1 MSGAPTLADFPHLGF
16 VPCPGS
22 QDEAGDVARVV
33 RGAAKALE
41 EVDHVLRGAA
51 DGDWRGEAA
60 RAFRD
65 LLSHDFRP
73 KLETAQR
80 SFGEAATALEGWVQ
94 TMAGHQKTAAG
105 LETEAAHAATDL
117 STKQSHLAGLPP
129 APKPGDPEPTDPDA
143 KKKAAKDAQDRTD
156 AGTAVTTAQHAL
168 DDIRRR
174 AHNLHDEFQREGGD
188 VANKLKHAM
197 DEAPGKPGFFDRIGE
212 AIGGMLDDIGKLAD
226 AFGDWA
232 VKELA
237 KIAPLLK
244 VIGDIAG
251 LASTVLGL
259 LSLIPGLQFLALP
272 ALILGGV
279 ALVSHYLMAV
289 GESGSFLKALTN
301 PTVIMDAVTLAF
313 GAGAF
318 TASMKLAKLAGEGGT
333 FGQMALK
340 SMSPL
345 AKMKAPPSYF
355 ELARGA
361 SYEMSTAEFGVRSA
375 RYFCTWGGNVMI
387 GMGFKGN
394 QQMIGDWFKGKGL
407 GPLTNNSP
415 IAAPAS

>member
-1 MSGAPTLADFPHLGF
+1 VTAPTLNDFPHLGF
-16 VPCPGS
+16 VPCPG
-22 QDEAGDVARVV
+22 DEDQAGDVARVV

-41 EVDHVLRGAA
+41 DVDHVLRGAA
-51 DGDWRGEAA
+51 DGEWRGEAA
-60 RAFRD
+60 RAFRE
-65 LLSHDFRP
+65 LLAHDFRP

-80 SFGEAATALEGWVQ
+80 SFSEAATALEGWVTLMGTQ
-94 TMAGHQKTAAG
+94 QKAAASLEHEAATAA
-105 LETEAAHAATDL
+105 ATL
-117 STKQSHLAGLPP
+117 SSKQSHLSGLPP
-129 APKPGDPEPTDPDA
+129 APHPGEPEPSDA
-143 KKKAAKDAQDRTD
+143 AGKKKAAQDAKDRTD
-156 AGTAVTTAQHAL
+156 AQTAVTNAQGAL
-168 DDIRRR
+168 DDVRRR
-174 AHNLHDEFQREGGD
+174 AHTLHDQYQRDGGD
-188 VANKLKHAM
+188 VAAKLKHAM
-197 DEAPGKPGFFDRIGE
+197 DEAPGKPGFFDRIGQ

-226 AFGDWA
+226 SFADWA

-340 SMSPL
+340 SMKPF
-345 AKMKAPPSYF
+345 AEMEAPPSYF
-355 ELARGA
+355 KLATGA
-361 SYEMSTAEFGVRSA
+361 SYDMSTAEFGLRAA
-375 RYFCTWGGNVMI
+375 RFHCTWGGNVMVA
-387 GMGFKGN
+387 MGAKAN
-394 QQMIGDWFKGKGL
+394 VQMVKDWFHGKGL

-415 IAAPAS
+415 IATPS

>member
-1 MSGAPTLADFPHLGF
+1 VTAPTLADFPHLGF
-16 VPCPGS
+16 VPCPGDES
-22 QDEAGDVARVV
+22 EAGDVARVV

-51 DGDWRGEAA
+51 DGEWRGEAA

-65 LLSHDFRP
+65 MLAHDFRP

-80 SFGEAATALEGWVQ
+80 SFGEAATALEGWVT
-94 TMAGHQKTAAG
+94 TMGTQQKAAASLEHEAATAAS
-105 LETEAAHAATDL
+105 TL
-117 STKQSHLAGLPP
+117 SAKQSHLNGLPP
-129 APKPGDPEPTDPDA
+129 APKPGDPAPTDAAA
-143 KKKAAKDAQDRTD
+143 KKKAEQDAKDRTD
-156 AGTAVTTAQHAL
+156 ANTAVTQAQAAL
-168 DDIRRR
+168 DDVRRR
-174 AHNLHDEFQREGGD
+174 AHRLHDQYQRDGKD
-188 VANKLKHAM
+188 VADKLKHAM
-197 DEAPGKPGFFDRIGE
+197 DEAPGKPGFFHRIGD
-212 AIGGMLDDIGKLAD
+212 AIGGMLDDFGKLAD
-226 AFGDWA
+226 SFADWA

-279 ALVSHYLMAV
+279 ALVSHYLSAV

-333 FGQMALK
+333 FSQMALK

-355 ELARGA
+355 ELARSS
-361 SYEMSTAEFGVRSA
+361 SYEMSTTEFALRAA
-375 RYFCTWGGNVMI
+375 RFHCTWGGNVMI
-387 GMGFKGN
+387 SMGIKGTTS
-394 QQMIGDWFKGKGL
+394 MIGDWFKGKGL

-415 IAAPAS
+415 VATPA

>member
-1 MSGAPTLADFPHLGF
+1 VSGAPTPQDFPHLGF
-16 VPCPGS
+16 IPCPGS
-22 QDEAGDVARVV
+22 PDEAGDVAGVV

-65 LLSHDFRP
+65 MLDHDFRP

-80 SFGEAATALEGWVQ
+80 SFGEAATALEDWVSL
-94 TMAGHQKTAAG
+94 MATRQSAAAG
-105 LETEAAHAATDL
+105 LEREAATAAADL
-117 STKQSHLAGLPP
+117 TGKQSHLAGLPP
-129 APKPGDPEPTDPDA
+129 APKPGDPAPTDA
-143 KKKAAKDAQDRTD
+143 AGTKKAADDAQDRTA
-156 AGTAVTTAQHAL
+156 AGTAVTNAQHAL
-168 DDIRRR
+168 DGIRGR
-174 AHNLHDEFQREGGD
+174 AHHLHDDYQHDGAD
-188 VANKLKHAM
+188 VARKLKHAM

-279 ALVSHYLMAV
+279 ALVSHYLSAV

-301 PTVIMDAVTLAF
+301 PAVIMDAVTLAF

-333 FGQMALK
+333 FSQMALK
-340 SMSPL
+340 STSPL
-345 AKMKAPPSYF
+345 AKMKAPPGYF
-355 ELARGA
+355 ELARGT
-361 SYEMSTAEFGVRSA
+361 SYEMSTAEFGLRAA
-375 RYFCTWGGNVMI
+375 RFHATWGGNVMI
-387 GMGFKGN
+387 SMGYQGN
-394 QQMIGDWFKGKGL
+394 QQMVTDWFEGKGL

-415 IAAPAS
+415 IATPAP